1 MANMEDRGW
10 SPYVAGAL
18 VGLLLILSVW
28 VADKY
33 VGASTTFVRTAGII
47 ESHFLPDR
55 VANLDYFK
63 KEKPIVDWQTL
74 FVVGI
79 LIGAFISAVTSK
91 SFRLQALP
99 DMWHDRFGDN
109 VGKRAAV
116 AFIGGFIAI
125 FGARL
130 ADG

>member
-1 MANMEDRGW
+1 MITVDDKGW

-28 VADKY
+28 VSDKY

-47 ESHFLPDR
+47 ESQFLPDR
-55 VANLDYFK
+55 VANLEYFK
-63 KEKPIVDWQTL
+63 KEKPMVDWQSL
-74 FVVGI
+74 FVAGI
-79 LIGAFISAVTSK
+79 LIGAFISAASSR
-91 SFRLQALP
+91 SFRIQALP
-99 DMWHDRFGDN
+99 DMWRERFGSSI
-109 VGKRAAV
+109 VKRAFA
-116 AFIGGFIAI
+116 AFLGGFIAI